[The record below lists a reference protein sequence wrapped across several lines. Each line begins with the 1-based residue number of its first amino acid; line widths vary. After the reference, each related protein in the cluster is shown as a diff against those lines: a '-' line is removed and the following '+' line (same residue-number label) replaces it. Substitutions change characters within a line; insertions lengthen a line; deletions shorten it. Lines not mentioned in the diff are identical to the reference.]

1 MTDRIYISGMT
12 CTNCQTRIENALRET
27 EGVKLVK
34 ASFAGG
40 YADVEYDADIVALSK
55 LHSAIRG
62 AGYLAEKKKTSNV
75 KRAAALLLIIIA
87 LFFIYTRFDLGASL
101 PDAQEGMGYGMLL
114 VIGLL
119 TSVHCTAMCGGIC
132 LTQTMG
138 NKFTSGLLYNAGR
151 VVSYTVVGAVVGAVG
166 SVITFG
172 GAFRGII
179 QIIAGVFMV
188 IMGINMLGI
197 FPFLR
202 KLTLRFPALNTNGKS
217 PIVVGLLN
225 GLMPCGPLQAMQ
237 LYALS
242 TGSAFKGA
250 LSMFI
255 FSIGTVPLMF
265 GLGALSSVITKKFT
279 RKVMTVGAVL
289 VTVLG
294 LTMFT
299 QGTTLSGFSLSN
311 LFRSGT
317 SVTEPAPTDQ
327 GAVTPSDSVLLDGE
341 IIDGVRVVNSTL
353 KSSKYPSITVQVGVP
368 VKWII
373 NAPSGSITSCNRT
386 MFISEYGIQY
396 TFKQGENVIE
406 FTPTKTGTFKYYC
419 SMVMKSGTIKV
430 V

>member
-1 MTDRIYISGMT
+1 
-12 CTNCQTRIENALRET
+12 
-27 EGVKLVK
+27 
-34 ASFAGG
+34 
-40 YADVEYDADIVALSK
+40 
-55 LHSAIRG
+55 
-62 AGYLAEKKKTSNV
+62 
-75 KRAAALLLIIIA
+75 
-87 LFFIYTRFDLGASL
+87 
-101 PDAQEGMGYGMLL
+101 
-114 VIGLL
+114 
-119 TSVHCTAMCGGIC
+119 
-132 LTQTMG
+132 
-138 NKFTSGLLYNAGR
+138 
-151 VVSYTVVGAVVGAVG
+151 
-166 SVITFG
+166 
-172 GAFRGII
+172 
-179 QIIAGVFMV
+179 
-188 IMGINMLGI
+188 
-197 FPFLR
+197 
-202 KLTLRFPALNTNGKS
+202 
-217 PIVVGLLN
+217 
-225 GLMPCGPLQAMQ
+225 
-237 LYALS
+237 
-242 TGSAFKGA
+242 
-250 LSMFI
+250 
-255 FSIGTVPLMF
+255 
-265 GLGALSSVITKKFT
+265 
-279 RKVMTVGAVL
+279 MTVGAVL